1 MNERQIL
8 NWTGKMGRN
17 EEGRIPYFK
26 TGIYNPGGVA
36 QPGEVW
42 VRNFAYNCSEPP
54 CADAELKSDDCIGED
69 ISLNQLS
76 RERPEIVPET
86 DENDVLS
93 RQKRARRDKNKKD
106 KKTRKKDKE
115 KGKRKREKKEK
126 EEIDETTQNP
136 SGIQNLNFEL
146 TELGAKM
153 GSCRLRAYGKAVY
166 TNLER
171 ELVQEIRKENHS
183 EAIKKLVDVLE
194 AHDRRTDMLEN
205 KIVEQEKGFS
215 TLID

>member
-1 MNERQIL
+1 
-8 NWTGKMGRN
+8 MGRN

-26 TGIYNPGGVA
+26 TGIYNPGGDA
-36 QPGEVW
+36 QHGEIW
-42 VRNFAYNCSEPP
+42 IRNFVYNCSEPP
-54 CADAELKSDDCIGED
+54 CADAKLTSDDCTGND

-76 RERPEIVPET
+76 REHPELELET

-93 RQKRARRDKNKKD
+93 RQKRARKDKKKKE
-106 KKTRKKDKE
+106 KKTRKREKE
-115 KGKRKREKKEK
+115 KGKRKREKKED
-126 EEIDETTQNP
+126 EESEEPT
-136 SGIQNLNFEL
+136 GIQNLNFEL
-146 TELGAKM
+146 TKLGTQM

-205 KIVEQEKGFS
+205 KIVEQEKRF
-215 TLID
+215 